1 MTVCR
6 IEHDN
11 VDLCFHKGSN
21 AVQNV
26 SRSADSRAAEQTAAF
41 VSCRVRVLHSFFN
54 IFNRDEAL
62 QIALFIDNRKLFDS
76 VVAQDLLCILEG
88 GTDRRG
94 DEVILRHDV
103 FDFLVEIGAGHEAQ
117 VAVRDDADELAVFA
131 DRHAGDLVAAHEVI
145 RLAHGVL
152 RRKEERINDN
162 AVLGALDHIDLI
174 GLTLNG
180 HVLVNDAD
188 AALTRNGN
196 GHIRFRDGIHSRRH
210 NGGVQLN
217 LLCEMSGNVYLTG
230 QYV

>member
-1 MTVCR
+1 MKR
-6 IEHDN
+6 
-11 VDLCFHKGSN
+11 
-21 AVQNV
+21 
-26 SRSADSRAAEQTAAF
+26 RSP
-41 VSCRVRVLHSFFN
+41 
-54 IFNRDEAL
+54 
-62 QIALFIDNRKLFDS
+62 
-76 VVAQDLLCILEG
+76 
-88 GTDRRG
+88 
-94 DEVILRHDV
+94 
-103 FDFLVEIGAGHEAQ
+103 
-117 VAVRDDADELAVFA
+117 VRDDADELAVFA

-210 NGGVQLN
+210 NGGVQPD

>member
-1 MTVCR
+1 M
-6 IEHDN
+6 
-11 VDLCFHKGSN
+11 
-21 AVQNV
+21 
-26 SRSADSRAAEQTAAF
+26 
-41 VSCRVRVLHSFFN
+41 
-54 IFNRDEAL
+54 
-62 QIALFIDNRKLFDS
+62 
-76 VVAQDLLCILEG
+76 VAQDLLCILEG

-103 FDFLVEIGAGHEAQ
+103 FDLLVEIGAGHKAQ
-117 VAVRDDADELAVFA
+117 IAVRDDADKLAVFA

-188 AALTRNGN
+188 AALTGDGD
-196 GHIRFRDGIHSRRH
+196 GHAILGDGIHSGTDKRDIQPDFLCQI
-210 NGGVQLN
+210 GVQIPISGQHIAGGGDQQHVVKGKP
-217 LLCEMSGNVYLTG
+217 LLDKLLGSVLVDHSSQLLFSPIARNDVGI
-230 QYV
+230 